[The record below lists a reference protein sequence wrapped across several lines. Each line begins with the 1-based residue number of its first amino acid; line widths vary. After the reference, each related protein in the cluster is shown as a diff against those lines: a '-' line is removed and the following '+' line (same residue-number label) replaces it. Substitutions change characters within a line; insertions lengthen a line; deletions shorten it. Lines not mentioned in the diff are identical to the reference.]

1 MPVGKTR
8 TVSKQDSVSRVRMMG
23 KQQLGRLI
31 YFLREEKLYS
41 SAMGPLHKTA
51 TLKSRGKALFFEVSK
66 NCSVLQRIRMFL
78 CLEKKHEEKQS
89 FMFTRCPNKQPG
101 RIHLFTPFVS
111 PHYFSSPDQFFF
123 GSAIFQPFS
132 HHASR
137 INVKRKWKIQGGTDS
152 ILFTNH
158 LFRFFSTGNIKSRYY
173 FHSSISW

>member
-111 PHYFSSPDQFFF
+111 PHYFSSPAQFIFF
-123 GSAIFQPFS
+123 LVLPFFNLSHTTRAELMSKGSGKFKGVQTQYFLRTIYF
-132 HHASR
+132 
-137 INVKRKWKIQGGTDS
+137 V
-152 ILFTNH
+152 
-158 LFRFFSTGNIKSRYY
+158 FFLQAT
-173 FHSSISW
+173 